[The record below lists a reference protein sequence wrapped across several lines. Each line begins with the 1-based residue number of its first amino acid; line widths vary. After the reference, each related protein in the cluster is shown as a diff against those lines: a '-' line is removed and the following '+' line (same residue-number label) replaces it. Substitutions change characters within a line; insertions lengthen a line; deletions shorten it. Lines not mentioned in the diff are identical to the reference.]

1 MKIKLSKIFRI
12 NVSFE
17 NGLFLN
23 LDYRLGEIYRKMVRS
38 QLKIYENLDD
48 YIGDYMVKSDVQLDN
63 FKKIFSYFC
72 YLYVLVILIFVLN
85 HIYGYRRVIK
95 KLLKKMVQK
104 LQKHFYIYIAIVISM
119 ISKYLNDSADWNIIK
134 SN

>member
-72 YLYVLVILIFVLN
+72 YLYVLVILVFVLN

-119 ISKYLNDSADWNIIK
+119 ISKYLNDSGDWNIIK